1 MSYYHYYYEYLK
13 NNNSTLYEMNTSL
26 NTYRNGALIALTAK
40 QLIHLRIQTANF
52 TKSHFAQ
59 SISYWKTL
67 NESHEGRR
75 VV

>member
-13 NNNSTLYEMNTSL
+13 NNSNLYEMNTSL
-26 NTYRNGALIALTAK
+26 NTYRKGALIALTAK

-67 NESHEGRR
+67 NESHEGRP